1 MQDFI
6 LHQGSPI
13 NSSVSKG
20 AGDCASDEQIDTQQ
34 VNSFRSK
41 LRSASKLVEV
51 INLVDDEEMEQNEN
65 TALTNQ
71 SLARLLKSNVVIKMQ
86 NGKIRKYFF

>member
-1 MQDFI
+1 MQGSYFT
-6 LHQGSPI
+6 LQASPI
-13 NSSVSKG
+13 NSSGSKG

-41 LRSASKLVEV
+41 LRSASKLIEV
-51 INLVDDEEMEQNEN
+51 IDLVDGEEMEQNEN

-71 SLARLLKSNVVIKMQ
+71 SLARLLKSNVIIKW
-86 NGKIRKYFF
+86 